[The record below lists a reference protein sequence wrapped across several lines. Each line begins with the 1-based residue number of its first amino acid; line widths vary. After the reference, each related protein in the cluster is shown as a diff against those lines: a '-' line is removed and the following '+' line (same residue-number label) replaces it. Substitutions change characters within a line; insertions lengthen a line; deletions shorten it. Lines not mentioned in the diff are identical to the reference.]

1 MIPSGVQTL
10 AQIKALLDERGLSPK
25 KSLGQNF
32 LTDHNLITRL
42 IDVSG
47 VGPGDLVL
55 EVGPGTGTLTEELL
69 ARGCRVLACELDDRL
84 AELNRE
90 RLGAMY
96 PDTFTLVHGD
106 CLDGKR
112 AINAELARRLEGRAF
127 TLVAN
132 LPYGAATPLM
142 LTLLTQ
148 WPGCR
153 GQYVTVQREVADRLA
168 AGPDDAKAY
177 GAISVVA
184 QSLGAVKKIAVLPRE
199 CFWPRPDVTSAMV
212 GLTRCENPVAGDDPA
227 WWPEMANLASDLFQT
242 RRKQLG
248 STLRRMGAADLD
260 WPPGV
265 SSTDR
270 PETLGPAQIVALAR
284 AVRAAIG

>member
-1 MIPSGVQTL
+1 MQTL
-10 AQIKALLDERGLSPK
+10 AQIKEMLDEQGLSPK

-32 LTDHNLITRL
+32 LTDHNLIRRL

-55 EVGPGTGTLTEELL
+55 EIGPGTGALTEELL
-69 ARGCRVLACELDDRL
+69 ARGCQVLACELDDRL
-84 AELNRE
+84 ADLNRS
-90 RLGAMY
+90 RLGEMF
-96 PDTFTLVHGD
+96 PETFELVHGD
-106 CLDGKR
+106 CLASKR
-112 AINAELARRLEGRAF
+112 AINEELAARLAAREF
-127 TLVAN
+127 TMVAN

-153 GQYVTVQREVADRLA
+153 GQFVTVQREVADRLA
-168 AGPDDAKAY
+168 AGPGDAKAY

-184 QSLGAVKKIAVLPRE
+184 RSLSTVKKIAVLPRE
-199 CFWPRPDVTSAMV
+199 CFWPRPDVTSAMI
-212 GLTRCENPVAGDDPA
+212 GLTRCEHPIAGDDSA
-227 WWPEMANLASDLFQT
+227 WWPSMAQITSDLFQT

-248 STLRRMGAADLD
+248 STLKRMGAQDIQ
-260 WPPGV
+260 WPEGV

-270 PETLGPAQIVALAR
+270 PEALPTEQIVALAR
-284 AVRAAIG
+284 AVHATIR

>member
-1 MIPSGVQTL
+1 MQTL

-42 IDVSG
+42 IDDSG
-47 VGPGDLVL
+47 VGAGDLVL
-55 EVGPGTGTLTEELL
+55 EIGPGTGALTEELL
-69 ARGCRVLACELDDRL
+69 ARGCEVLACELDDRL

-90 RLGAMY
+90 RLGAMF
-96 PDTFTLVHGD
+96 PDTFSLVHGD

-112 AINAELARRLEGRAF
+112 AINPELAERLTGRDF
-127 TLVAN
+127 KMVAN

-168 AGPDDAKAY
+168 AGPADAKAY

-184 QSLGAVKKIAVLPRE
+184 RALGRVKKIAVLPRE
-199 CFWPRPDVTSAMV
+199 CFWPRPDVTSSMI
-212 GLTRCENPVAGDDPA
+212 GLTRSEHPIAGDDSA
-227 WWPEMANLASDLFQT
+227 WWPQMARITSDLFQT

-248 STLRRMGAADLD
+248 STLKRMGVGEIE
-260 WPPGV
+260 WPEGV
-265 SSTDR
+265 LATDR
-270 PETLGPAQIVALAR
+270 PEALHPEQIVALAR

>member
-1 MIPSGVQTL
+1 MQTL
-10 AQIKALLDERGLSPK
+10 SQIKDLLAERGLSPK

-55 EVGPGTGTLTEELL
+55 EIGPGTGALTEELL
-69 ARGCRVLACELDDRL
+69 GRGCKVLACELDDRL
-84 AELNRE
+84 AELNRDRFGE
-90 RLGAMY
+90 MF
-96 PDTFTLVHGD
+96 PDTFSLVHGD

-112 AINAELARRLEGRAF
+112 AINKELAERLSGRPF
-127 TLVAN
+127 TMVAN

-148 WPGCR
+148 WPGCG
-153 GQYVTVQREVADRLA
+153 GQFVTVQREVADRLA
-168 AGPDDAKAY
+168 AGPSQSKVY

-184 QSLGAVKKIAVLPRE
+184 SALSTVKKIAVLPRE
-199 CFWPRPDVTSAMV
+199 CFWPRPDVTSAMI
-212 GLTRCENPVAGDDPA
+212 GLTRCENPIAGDDSA
-227 WWPEMANLASDLFQT
+227 WWPEMAQITSDLFQT

-248 STLRRMGAADLD
+248 STLRRMGVGEIE
-260 WPPGV
+260 WPTGV
-265 SSTDR
+265 VATDR
-270 PETLGPAQIVALAR
+270 PEALTPEQIVALAR
-284 AVRAAIG
+284 AVRASIG

>member
-1 MIPSGVQTL
+1 MQTL
-10 AQIKALLDERGLSPK
+10 AQIKELLDEYGLSPK

-32 LTDHNLITRL
+32 LTDHNLIRKL

-55 EVGPGTGTLTEELL
+55 EVGPGTGALTEELL
-69 ARGCRVLACELDDRL
+69 TRGCTVLACELDDRL
-84 AELNRE
+84 ADLNRK
-90 RLGAMY
+90 RLGEMF
-96 PDTFTLVHGD
+96 PETFELVHGD
-106 CLDGKR
+106 CLASKR
-112 AINAELARRLEGRAF
+112 AINEALATRLAGCEF
-127 TLVAN
+127 TMVAN

-153 GQYVTVQREVADRLA
+153 GQFVTVQREVADRLA
-168 AGPDDAKAY
+168 AGPGDAKAY

-184 QSLGAVKKIAVLPRE
+184 RSLSTVKKIAVLPRE
-199 CFWPRPDVTSAMV
+199 CFWPRPDVTSAMI
-212 GLTRCENPVAGDDPA
+212 GLTRCENPIAGDDSA
-227 WWPEMANLASDLFQT
+227 WWPSMAQITSDLFQT

-248 STLRRMGAADLD
+248 STLKRMGVSDME
-260 WPPGV
+260 WPEGV

-270 PETLGPAQIVALAR
+270 PEALTTEQIVALAR
-284 AVRAAIG
+284 TVHATIR